1 MKYPLSFNTWN
12 EKEKK
17 AVIKVLNSNQFT
29 MSENV
34 NQFEKKFAKKFR
46 SRYAI
51 MVNSGSSANL
61 LMLTTLKYLKKI
73 QKKKKILDPN
83 IIVPSIGW
91 STSYYPISQNGFK
104 LNFVDVNLKT
114 LNIDIEKLK
123 KCIDKN
129 TVAIMAINL
138 LGNPCNLSNLKKICH
153 KNKLNLLEDNC
164 ESLYAKHKNKF
175 TGTYGIMSSHSLFF
189 SHHMQ
194 TMEGG
199 VILTESKIINDFLRS
214 LRAHG
219 WARDLKKKNS
229 LYKFKNDN
237 FIDKFKFLTP
247 GYCLRPLEMT
257 AAAGRVQLNK
267 IDYFIKIRS
276 NNSKIFKDLFQN
288 KEWCQIQEEE
298 SNSSSSWFGFNI
310 ILKGMLKG
318 KRKKIIKILLKNGI
332 EVRPTMT
339 GNFTKNPVIKYLPN
353 KIKFNLVNSD
363 YIDKNGFFFGN
374 YPKDLRK
381 ELELTYRIISSEVN
395 NN

>member
-1 MKYPLSFNTWN
+1 
-12 EKEKK
+12 
-17 AVIKVLNSNQFT
+17 
-29 MSENV
+29 
-34 NQFEKKFAKKFR
+34 
-46 SRYAI
+46 
-51 MVNSGSSANL
+51 
-61 LMLTTLKYLKKI
+61 
-73 QKKKKILDPN
+73 
-83 IIVPSIGW
+83 
-91 STSYYPISQNGFK
+91 
-104 LNFVDVNLKT
+104 
-114 LNIDIEKLK
+114 
-123 KCIDKN
+123 
-129 TVAIMAINL
+129 
-138 LGNPCNLSNLKKICH
+138 
-153 KNKLNLLEDNC
+153 
-164 ESLYAKHKNKF
+164 
-175 TGTYGIMSSHSLFF
+175 
-189 SHHMQ
+189 
-194 TMEGG
+194 
-199 VILTESKIINDFLRS
+199 
-214 LRAHG
+214 
-219 WARDLKKKNS
+219 
-229 LYKFKNDN
+229 
-237 FIDKFKFLTP
+237 
-247 GYCLRPLEMT
+247 MT
-257 AAAGRVQLNK
+257 AAAGLVQLNK